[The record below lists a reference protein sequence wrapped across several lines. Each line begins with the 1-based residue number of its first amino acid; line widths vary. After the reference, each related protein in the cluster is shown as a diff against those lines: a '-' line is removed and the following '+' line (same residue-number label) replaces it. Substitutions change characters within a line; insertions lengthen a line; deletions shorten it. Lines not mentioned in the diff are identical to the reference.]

1 MTANQEL
8 GELVERVKSGDND
21 AFDELYRKTCRSVFF
36 HVQKV
41 LNNPQDI
48 ENAVSETYLR
58 TYQNLDQLSKP
69 ELFQSWVDRTATYVA
84 LDMVPDDRY
93 RNEPSLDDEFFFY
106 KPVTAESETPDRMLS
121 RKEEE
126 EILAH
131 IIDCL
136 PEVQRASAIMK
147 YYDEMS
153 IPAITKAMGCSEETV
168 KSRLNYA
175 QQNIEKAVKEEEKRG
190 VKFSAVSPDFLRSA
204 ILRLL
209 RKEEISRNTA
219 AQVRRT
225 LAEECGYSFPASSE
239 PAQPAAETKA
249 PKKTEDST
257 EKAAKPGTRVK
268 AGKATTAKTQ
278 QNAVASTVTKKGVA
292 GKVIMAI
299 LLVVILLGGAMVG
312 GAVYQQKTGT
322 ELPIPEPITKMV
334 SQVLPNKET
343 VAAAPPEELQVQN
356 EVESSPQPEALSAP
370 EPEQTPEPVEITPE
384 VPADP
389 MAEYLADYE
398 PVFDMYRAYYAGI
411 KLPSNNTDYENLP
424 FSSAFPYGEFG
435 IGETEMYSDFNSLG
449 YLLQDIS
456 GDGIPELII
465 GSLESP
471 KDEYVRGVIYGLFT
485 LKNDY
490 PARVLASGARS
501 RFRLYPDNLIL
512 NDGSGGASSQIA
524 TLHRFNGTGKEFVYA
539 LIMQQPY
546 YYEVTAERENLWQP
560 AEGDTMLS
568 EGEFRTKYDEMLAN
582 VIDLDLNPLPSP
594 TAASQQGEAHAGEI
608 PADLTEEQLSLYRQ
622 FLLRGDLLKCSG
634 WEVDASQ
641 LRYRFYDIDKDGIY
655 ELYFVMPTE
664 VDTERMVIG
673 KLRLDKDNK
682 ISQSAVENSKGP
694 FSTDYFS
701 GRMIGTVWM
710 NRKMLAAEYMGN
722 SGAKRWTLFNPDSY
736 NNSSFPSSVAGFGY
750 NLDGSYGSYSK
761 SDNEEYKIAEQ
772 EFPHFFQQVDMI
784 VGTGAMFNSYDGTLS
799 YQELIGNE
807 TLDPE
812 FTERKVGVDY
822 EQNRQF
828 TSERILYAFYDD
840 ALHTLPLSDNVVIYH
855 LGTAGDEGG
864 IYYSTDAFG
873 IDGFS
878 ERFVGLPRHVYIQ
891 TKGEEITAIW
901 FNHLWA

>member
-106 KPVTAESETPDRMLS
+106 KPVTAESETPDRMQS

-131 IIDCL
+131 IIDSL
-136 PEVQRASAIMK
+136 PEVQRTGAIMK

-465 GSLESP
+465 GSMESP
-471 KDEYVRGVIYGLFT
+471 QDEYVRGVIYGLFT

-622 FLLRGDLLKCSG
+622 FLLRGDLAKGYLNL
-634 WEVDASQ
+634 DASQ
-641 LRYRFYDIDKDGIY
+641 LRYRFYDIDEDGIF
-655 ELYFVMPTE
+655 ELYFVTPKE
-664 VDTERMVIG
+664 ADVEEMVRG
-673 KLRLDKDNK
+673 SLQLDKDNRIK
-682 ISQSAVENSKGP
+682 QSLVENPKESITADD
-694 FSTDYFS
+694 FSEM
-701 GRMIGTVWM
+701 MIGTEKFDT
-710 NRKMLAAEYMGN
+710 NDE
-722 SGAKRWTLFNPDSY
+722 
-736 NNSSFPSSVAGFGY
+736 
-750 NLDGSYGSYSK
+750 
-761 SDNEEYKIAEQ
+761 
-772 EFPHFFQQVDMI
+772 
-784 VGTGAMFNSYDGTLS
+784 TLS
-799 YQELIGNE
+799 YEKLIGNE
-807 TLDPE
+807 KLDPE

-828 TSERILYAFYDD
+828 TSERVLYAFYDD
-840 ALHTLPLSDNVVIYH
+840 TLHTLPLSDDVVIYH
-855 LGTAGDEGG
+855 LGTGYDVDGCH
-864 IYYSTDAFG
+864 YMTDAYG
-873 IDGFS
+873 IDDFSDTFRGF
-878 ERFVGLPRHVYIQ
+878 PRHVIIQ

>member
-8 GELVERVKSGDND
+8 GELVERVKSGDID

-131 IIDCL
+131 IIDSL

-153 IPAITKAMGCSEETV
+153 IPAITKAMGCPEETV

-190 VKFSAVSPDFLRSA
+190 VRFSPVSPDSLRSA

-209 RKEEISRNTA
+209 RKEDISRNTA

-249 PKKTEDST
+249 PKKTEDSA
-257 EKAAKPGTRVK
+257 EKAAKSGARAK
-268 AGKATTAKTQ
+268 AGKATTAKTKQ
-278 QNAVASTVTKKGVA
+278 AAVASSVTKKGVA

-312 GAVYQQKTGT
+312 GAVYQQKTGA
-322 ELPIPEPITKMV
+322 ELPIPEPITKIV

-343 VAAAPPEELQVQN
+343 VAAAPAEELQAAN
-356 EVESSPQPEALSAP
+356 ETESSPQAEALNAP
-370 EPEQTPEPVEITPE
+370 EPEQTPEPAEITPE

-471 KDEYVRGVIYGLFT
+471 QDEYVRGVIYGLFT

-501 RFRLYPDNLIL
+501 RFRLYPDNIIL

-622 FLLRGDLLKCSG
+622 FLLRGDLMKMKGYNL
-634 WEVDASQ
+634 DTSQ
-641 LRYRFYDIDKDGIY
+641 LRYRFYDIDEDGIS
-655 ELYFVMPTE
+655 ELYFVTPSGA
-664 VDTERMVIG
+664 DSLKKVIG
-673 KLRLDKDNK
+673 ILWLDKNNFVHQDL
-682 ISQSAVENSKGP
+682 SC
-694 FSTDYFS
+694 S
-701 GRMIGTVWM
+701 GNAMIGTVWM
-710 NRKMLAAEYMGN
+710 NGMKLE
-722 SGAKRWTLFNPDSY
+722 AKYTGDAMVESWFLRDPKGYKNPDISLRVGTY
-736 NNSSFPSSVAGFGY
+736 QYDPEGIYDFFP
-750 NLDGSYGSYSK
+750 DG
-761 SDNEEYKIAEQ
+761 EYQITKE
-772 EFPHFFQQVDMI
+772 EFPQFYQQVDMI
-784 VGTGAMFNSYDGTLS
+784 VGNGPKFDSIDQTISYE
-799 YQELIGNE
+799 ELIGNE
-807 TLDPE
+807 ILDPEITEVIAVIDWQQNTQLPSDRTLTFTSENSSYTLPFSNDAAIRYFGEEFDIGINGYGCSACTLDE
-812 FTERKVGVDY
+812 FTERNRVGGRNAIV
-822 EQNRQF
+822 QIKN
-828 TSERILYAFYDD
+828 
-840 ALHTLPLSDNVVIYH
+840 
-855 LGTAGDEGG
+855 
-864 IYYSTDAFG
+864 
-873 IDGFS
+873 
-878 ERFVGLPRHVYIQ
+878 
-891 TKGEEITAIW
+891 GEIIAVWMNPTQW
-901 FNHLWA
+901 G

>member
-106 KPVTAESETPDRMLS
+106 KPVTAESETPDRMQS

-131 IIDCL
+131 IIDSL

-153 IPAITKAMGCSEETV
+153 IPAITKAMGCPEETV

-471 KDEYVRGVIYGLFT
+471 QDEYVRGVIYGLFT

-594 TAASQQGEAHAGEI
+594 TAASQQGEVHAGEI

-622 FLLRGDLLKCSG
+622 FLLRGDFLKGSG
-634 WEVDASQ
+634 KSFRSGDDMENVKKWDVSQ
-641 LRYRFYDIDKDGIY
+641 LRYRFYDIDEDGVS
-655 ELYFVMPTE
+655 ELYFVTPR
-664 VDTERMVIG
+664 DADSLAVIG
-673 KLRLDKDNK
+673 ILWLDNENHVR
-682 ISQSAVENSKGP
+682 QSA
-694 FSTDYFS
+694 TFS
-701 GRMIGTVWM
+701 GNAMIGTVWM
-710 NRKMLAAEYMGN
+710 NGKKLEAEYIGG
-722 SGAKRWTLFNPDSY
+722 SIIESWFLYDPKGYKNPDISLRAGTY
-736 NNSSFPSSVAGFGY
+736 QYDPEGVYDFFP
-750 NLDGSYGSYSK
+750 DG
-761 SDNEEYKIAEQ
+761 EYQITKED
-772 EFPHFFQQVDMI
+772 FPQFFQQVDMI
-784 VGTGAMFNSYDGTLS
+784 VGNGPKFDSIDQTISYE
-799 YQELIGNE
+799 ELIGNE
-807 TLDPE
+807 VLDQE
-812 FTERKVGVDY
+812 KTEVYAVIDWK
-822 EQNRQF
+822 QNSQLP
-828 TSERILYAFYDD
+828 SERTLNFTYDETT
-840 ALHTLPLSDNVVIYH
+840 HSLPFANNAVIHYFGDDYDIDYSAYRSFSCSLDEFIEKNSVGGRNVLVQIEN
-855 LGTAGDEGG
+855 G
-864 IYYSTDAFG
+864 
-873 IDGFS
+873 
-878 ERFVGLPRHVYIQ
+878 
-891 TKGEEITAIW
+891 EITD
-901 FNHLWA
+901 LWMNMTQWG

>member
-8 GELVERVKSGDND
+8 GELVERVKSGDID

-106 KPVTAESETPDRMLS
+106 KPVMAESKTPDRMLS

-131 IIDCL
+131 IIDSL
-136 PEVQRASAIMK
+136 PEVQRTGTIMK

-190 VKFSAVSPDFLRSA
+190 IRFSPVSPVFLRSA

-209 RKEEISRNTA
+209 RKEDISRNTA

-225 LAEECGYSFPASSE
+225 LADECGYSIPASSE

-299 LLVVILLGGAMVG
+299 LLVVILLGGAMIG

-343 VAAAPPEELQVQN
+343 VAAAPAEELQAAN
-356 EVESSPQPEALSAP
+356 ETESSPQPEALNAP

-424 FSSAFPYGEFG
+424 FLSAFPYGEFG

-471 KDEYVRGVIYGLFT
+471 QDEYVRGVIYGLFT

-594 TAASQQGEAHAGEI
+594 TAANQQGEAHAGEI
-608 PADLTEEQLSLYRQ
+608 PADLTKEQLSLYRQ
-622 FLLRGDLLKCSG
+622 FLLRGDLMKMKGYNL
-634 WEVDASQ
+634 DTSQ
-641 LRYRFYDIDKDGIY
+641 LRYRFYDIDEDGIS
-655 ELYFVMPTE
+655 ELYFVTPSGA
-664 VDTERMVIG
+664 DSLKKVIG
-673 KLRLDKDNK
+673 ILWLDKNNFVHQDL
-682 ISQSAVENSKGP
+682 SC
-694 FSTDYFS
+694 S
-701 GRMIGTVWM
+701 GNAMIGTVWM
-710 NRKMLAAEYMGN
+710 NGMKLE
-722 SGAKRWTLFNPDSY
+722 AKYTGDAMVESWFLRDPKGYKNPDISLRVGTY
-736 NNSSFPSSVAGFGY
+736 QYDPEGIYDFFP
-750 NLDGSYGSYSK
+750 DG
-761 SDNEEYKIAEQ
+761 EYQITKE
-772 EFPHFFQQVDMI
+772 EFPQFYQQVDMI
-784 VGTGAMFNSYDGTLS
+784 VGNGPKFDSIDQTISYE
-799 YQELIGNE
+799 ELIGNE
-807 TLDPE
+807 ILDPEITEVIAVIDWQQNTQLPSDRTLTFTSENSSYTLPFSNDAAIRYFGEEFDIGINGYGCSACTLDE
-812 FTERKVGVDY
+812 FTERNRVGGRNAIV
-822 EQNRQF
+822 QIKN
-828 TSERILYAFYDD
+828 
-840 ALHTLPLSDNVVIYH
+840 
-855 LGTAGDEGG
+855 
-864 IYYSTDAFG
+864 
-873 IDGFS
+873 
-878 ERFVGLPRHVYIQ
+878 
-891 TKGEEITAIW
+891 GEIIAVWMNPTQW
-901 FNHLWA
+901 G